1 MKPWIF
7 LPGDLDIVEFAPSFA
22 SGHPEEGELKP
33 FLVHFAGTELADF
46 FDIWLALVR
55 EGQTLPTKRD
65 MGPHRLRRHLGYV
78 GVTELLDDRSEVVLR
93 LAGTAL
99 TEYIGREV
107 AGRTINDV
115 FQRPADFIE
124 RLWLPLFC
132 EARPRYDAGNLAK
145 MGKAHIIY
153 RALHLPIV
161 DGEGKVRFSIFR
173 AIVSMDGGGSWK

>member
-7 LPGDLDIVEFAPSFA
+7 LPNGLDVIEFAPSFA
-22 SGHPEEGELKP
+22 SGHPEEEELKP
-33 FLVHFAGTELADF
+33 FLALVAETELADF
-46 FDIWLALVR
+46 FDIWLGLVR

-78 GVTELLDDRSEVVLR
+78 GVTELLDDRSEIVLR

-107 AGRTINDV
+107 AGLTIKDV
-115 FQRPADFIE
+115 FQRPADLIE
-124 RLWLPLFC
+124 RLWLPLFR

-145 MGKAHIIY
+145 IGKAHIVY
-153 RALHLPIV
+153 RALHLPIA